1 MRYLFLLLFLVGC
14 SATQPPSEIITET
27 AQTEIKNIHDTIKLI
42 DEQTKPECK
51 TEALISNLKAIENQ
65 IKSVGGQIDAINS
78 SCVVE
83 KQELET
89 KITNREI
96 VIVSLIV
103 FILVCLFFKLK
114 GKLL

>member
-14 SATQPPSEIITET
+14 SATKPPSEIITET
-27 AQTEIKNIHDTIKLI
+27 AQTEIKNINETIKLI

-51 TEALISNLKAIENQ
+51 TEALVSNLKAIESQ

-78 SCVVE
+78 SCVIE

-89 KITNREI
+89 QITNREI
-96 VIVSLIV
+96 VIISLIV
-103 FILVCLFFKLK
+103 FILVYVFLRFRCKIL
-114 GKLL
+114 